1 MRRLGLRLS
10 LGRLCGRLLGDVLR
24 GRLPARFQDAVG
36 ALGGVFQLG
45 DGFRRDFGRR
55 RLGLFRDERLGER
68 RQVRVGRRPRLV
80 RALEPSQLA
89 RDERARDRPG
99 LARGGEH
106 HHAVHGVFP
115 GGELQ
120 KLAQMLPQ
128 ALALRRGLD
137 VQVAEEQDR
146 HAFHD
151 VAHVALDAE
160 TEVRERDRLPGPRRF
175 LGLGSALGDQGE
187 PRRRVAHFIHERL
200 RGPTVAE
207 RLEVPVHE
215 VLGPVEL
222 VIGDRAARSEVHVKR
237 QALAVVL
244 REGAEAGKHVPVASQ
259 LIA

>member
-1 MRRLGLRLS
+1 MRHFR
-10 LGRLCGRLLGDVLR
+10 GRLL
-24 GRLPARFQDAVG
+24 ARVQDAVG
-36 ALGGVFQLG
+36 ALHVGLRLG
-45 DGFRRDFGRR
+45 DGFHRDFGRRR
-55 RLGLFRDERLGER
+55 RLGLFRDERLSER

-80 RALEPSQLA
+80 RALEPAQLV

-120 KLAQMLPQ
+120 KLAQVFPQ

-137 VQVAEEQDR
+137 VQVAEEQDG
-146 HAFHD
+146 HAFHG

-160 TEVRERDRLPGPRRF
+160 TEVRERDRDRLPGPRRL

-222 VIGDRAARSEVHVKR
+222 IVGDRVPRTEVHVQRK
-237 QALAVVL
+237 ALAVVL
-244 REGAEAGKHVPVASQ
+244 REGAEARKHVPVASQ